1 MLRGEHDR
9 EWRPG
14 RLEWQKPPEP
24 TLLPLETYLSQQQ
37 LHSTKPFR
45 SITNI
50 INFHPYTLH
59 RQPPPEQISLMSE
72 RRRLYISPLNAR
84 LLPTVLPSSLL
95 QQASNIS
102 YHIIETFPEKNYGY
116 VDLPEIE
123 ADRLR
128 KKLNG
133 SVLKGSKMRAEVA
146 RHQKNAT
153 VGDKGLPMDS
163 QIMPSKTSGKGKS
176 KSKEEGIIAG
186 YELPTERKVKRGW
199 TEPSSSDVK
208 PTKRRKDTV
217 DKKKNSKTGSLTGEA
232 ECLFKTTLP
241 PNVPSADVTK
251 AGKAKKRKKGDSN
264 REVIVHEFANTTKHA
279 SFLRDKPGTEGKKTA
294 SEYVEGKG
302 WIDEDGN
309 TIEAEPKKRQTR
321 KNVKET
327 SKETIDFKP
336 RRSRR
341 SSKLEVPVVEI
352 TRPGSKF
359 VKGEPKEEETSS
371 SGTSSDSES
380 ASEVESA
387 EQSPPARKPTRAST
401 RNPRTKSNGLGI
413 SAAGDDEVE
422 VDRIDRLSITRSSAT
437 PPPAQE
443 APPTSA
449 PTTNEIHPLEVLFK
463 RPSNA
468 ASHTPKKPNLEVS
481 TSFNLS
487 DKAIEEGEGTSVLI
501 PQTPFTQQDIRQRRQ
516 RSAAPTPDT
525 AAPGKTFG
533 DMWADTSDIS
543 DADED
548 DEQED
553 ATAGKTEDLS
563 TGSKDEKPESE
574 FSKWFWEHRGET
586 NRAWKRRRREAVKE
600 KKQRDKKERKG

>member
-1 MLRGEHDR
+1 M
-9 EWRPG
+9 
-14 RLEWQKPPEP
+14 
-24 TLLPLETYLSQQQ
+24 SQR
-37 LHSTKPFR
+37 K
-45 SITNI
+45 
-50 INFHPYTLH
+50 
-59 RQPPPEQISLMSE
+59 
-72 RRRLYISPLNAR
+72 RLYISPLNAR
-84 LLPTVLPSSLL
+84 LLPTVLPPSLL

-102 YHIIETFPEKNYGY
+102 YHTIETFPEKDYGY

-146 RHQKNAT
+146 RHQKSAT
-153 VGDKGLPMDS
+153 ESEQGLPMDS
-163 QIMPSKTSGKGKS
+163 EIIPSNTSRKGKS
-176 KSKEEGIIAG
+176 KARMEGVIPG
-186 YELPTERKVKRGW
+186 HELPTGRKVKRGW

-217 DKKKNSKTGSLTGEA
+217 DKKKKSRTASLTGEA
-232 ECLFKTTLP
+232 ECLFKTTLL
-241 PNVPSADVTK
+241 PNVPSADDTK
-251 AGKAKKRKKGDSN
+251 AGRAKKRTKRDSN
-264 REVIVHEFANTTKHA
+264 RELIVHEFANTTKHA
-279 SFLRDKPGTEGKKTA
+279 SFLRDESGAEGKKTA
-294 SEYVEGKG
+294 SEYVEGQG

-321 KNVKET
+321 RKAEET
-327 SKETIDFKP
+327 SKETMDSKP

-341 SSKLEVPVVEI
+341 SSKLEVPVVEV
-352 TRPGSKF
+352 TRPGSKNM
-359 VKGEPKEEETSS
+359 KGEPNEEETSS

-380 ASEVESA
+380 ESEVKSA
-387 EQSPPARKPTRAST
+387 EQSPPARKSTRASA
-401 RNPRTKSNGLGI
+401 RNARTKSNGLGI

-437 PPPAQE
+437 PPPSQE
-443 APPTSA
+443 AHPISA
-449 PTTNEIHPLEVLFK
+449 PTTNEIHPLEALFK
-463 RPSNA
+463 RPNNA

-487 DKAIEEGEGTSVLI
+487 NPGIEEGEGASVLI

-543 DADED
+543 DVDED

-553 ATAGKTEDLS
+553 ATAGKTEDMS
-563 TGSKDEKPESE
+563 TGAKDEKPESE

-600 KKQRDKKERKG
+600 KRQKDKKERKGGKLEL